1 MRNFQLPGRSP
12 VLATNGM
19 ASTSH
24 PLATTTA
31 LNVLRD
37 GGNAIDAAIAASAV
51 LCVVEPAMTGI
62 GGDCFA
68 IVCEPDGTIH
78 GLNGSGRSASG
89 AHLDW
94 YLERGITDLN
104 SHPAHSVT
112 VPGALKAWDAL
123 LTRFGTKELPEL
135 FAPAIAFGRNG
146 FPVASRVAR
155 DWAWLGDKIH
165 KHSGAK
171 THISNNG
178 RAPAFGEIFKFQA
191 LAQTLETVARDGVD
205 AFYSGDIAAEIAAT
219 VQADGGF
226 LSEEDIAGIT
236 ADWVTP
242 ISTKYGGIDVHEIP
256 PNGQGITALILLNL
270 LDRLG
275 ARELDANSIERAH
288 LEMEAGRIAY
298 SVLDAYVGDP
308 ADMSVRVEQ
317 LLSNEYSDELAKL
330 FNPLARND
338 DITLPK
344 LPSSDTTYLTIVD
357 RDLRAV
363 SFINSLYNGFG
374 SGIVTPNSG
383 IALQNRGACFS
394 LEAGHDNAIGPSKRP
409 LHTIIPGMATK
420 DGKLAWSFGVMG
432 GSYQPMGHSHVL
444 TNMIDYGMDPQE
456 ALDHGRIFWGDDGI
470 LNIEDGVLPEISNG
484 LEALGHRVR
493 PAAMPL
499 GGGQIIGV
507 DHKNGVMIAGS
518 ESRKDGMAAGY

>member
-19 ASTSH
+19 VSTSH
-24 PLATTTA
+24 PLATSTA

-37 GGNAIDAAIAASAV
+37 GGNAVDAAIAASAV

-68 IVCEPDGTIH
+68 IVCEPDGSVH
-78 GLNGSGRSASG
+78 GLNGSGRAASG

-104 SHPAHSVT
+104 DHPAHSVT

-123 LTRFGTKELPEL
+123 LTRFGTKGFQEL
-135 FAPAIAFGRNG
+135 FSPAIAFGRDG

-155 DWAWLGDKIH
+155 DWAWLGEKIH
-165 KHSGAK
+165 KHPGAK
-171 THISNNG
+171 AHISVNG
-178 RAPAFGEIFKFQA
+178 RAPAFGEIFKFPA
-191 LAQTLETVARDGVD
+191 LAQTLETVAREGVG
-205 AFYSGDIAAEIAAT
+205 ALYSGTIAAEIAAT
-219 VQADGGF
+219 VQAEGGF
-226 LSEEDIAGIT
+226 LSEEDLAGVS

-242 ISTKYGGIDVHEIP
+242 ISTNYGGIDVHEIP

-275 ARELDANSIERAH
+275 ARKHDANSVERAH

-298 SVLDAYVGDP
+298 SLRDAYVADP
-308 ADMSVRVEQ
+308 ENMSARVEQ
-317 LLSNEYSDELAKL
+317 LLSDQYSDELAKQ
-330 FNPLARND
+330 FNPRARND
-338 DITLPK
+338 EISMPK
-344 LPSSDTTYLTIVD
+344 LPDSDTTYLTVVD

-394 LEAGHDNAIGPSKRP
+394 LEAGHDNSIGPSKRP
-409 LHTIIPGMATK
+409 MHTIIPGMATK
-420 DGKLAWSFGVMG
+420 NGKLAWSFGVMG
-432 GSYQPMGHSHVL
+432 GSYQPMGHAHVL

-456 ALDHGRIFWGDDGI
+456 ALDHGRMFWADDGV
-470 LNIEDGVLPEISNG
+470 LDIEDGVSAEVSKG
-484 LEALGHRVR
+484 LASLGHRVR
-493 PAAMPL
+493 AAAMPH
-499 GGGQIIGV
+499 GGGQIIGI

-518 ESRKDGMAAGY
+518 EPRKDGMAAGY